1 MALRLPDFKS
11 MSPRER
17 IGLAIGIGVIL
28 LVVSDRLVFS
38 PWMNDRKK
46 LKKEIQKLEQK
57 IAGNNLILSRQGSI
71 TLDEEMYRK
80 YIHIGL
86 SSEVEI
92 AAFLK
97 EVENLAGQSHV
108 SLQEVRPLPAEG
120 GEWYQEYSLEVHFLA
135 SLAEWTRFIYMI
147 ENSTSLLTIE
157 RASVGRE
164 KEGSKT
170 LKGLMRIKRLVLLE
184 TPAAPNVEGEGQ

>member
-11 MSPRER
+11 MSTRER
-17 IGLAIGIGVIL
+17 IGLAIGIGVVL
-28 LVVSDRLVFS
+28 LVASDRLVFS

-71 TLDEEMYRK
+71 TLDEELYQK

-108 SLQEVRPLPAEG
+108 SLQEVRPLPPEG
-120 GEWYQEYSLEVHFLA
+120 GEWYQEYGLEVNFLA
-135 SLAEWTRFIYMI
+135 SLAEWTKFIYSI

-170 LKGLMRIKRLVLLE
+170 LKGLMRIKRLVLLAQ
-184 TPAAPNVEGEGQ
+184 PAAPSVEGE